1 MFALIKRAKKRYIPF
16 SFGDAQSWRPVP
28 MKVRIL
34 RYMGYTLAVPVA
46 LAVVLSLINLHD
58 QKLDPRAAD
67 AMLQAPTTVADEAN
81 AMFAMV
87 GPGIPDGDDSQTFA
101 HRYVEA
107 NNQRMLALDEGKP
120 YDPSA
125 LKAMDQR
132 KQSVPWVGETKD
144 LCGKDGKD
152 RVDCLHDYVAHR
164 SEIQKL
170 ARDNKLRLERYRA
183 LYSYPGY
190 ADRMLNRAA
199 TAYPDMQGP
208 EHETVL
214 GQIAIA
220 AADGNPDGAAQ
231 DLVTDTQFWRRV
243 LAGAGT
249 LITKSVAANHLASN
263 YALASQIA
271 ARYKSRSTLTA
282 RLVPMTAALTPEE
295 KDWKAAINGEFQW
308 RAYRYGQVVKEPVH
322 WNFRGWRDTFGGLA
336 AKALLKPNDS
346 INRGFKYFDTLQSLN
361 TVPAYHLIDQTK
373 ALHRDFVKTV
383 DIVRL
388 DLGYNP
394 FGKILL
400 ASGVASPETIARYI
414 ARTHNLDGA
423 VRLLNLQLE
432 IYARK
437 LPLKDIGAFV
447 VKASGTLYQPFD
459 YAPMHW
465 NAESHELSF
474 PGIDPYGKDELA
486 RDMPIAV
493 KL

>member
-1 MFALIKRAKKRYIPF
+1 MFALIKKAKNRSIPL
-16 SFGDAQSWRPVP
+16 SFGGAQSRRPIT
-28 MKVRIL
+28 MRVRIL

-58 QKLDPRAAD
+58 RKLDPRAAD
-67 AMLQAPTTVADEAN
+67 AMLQAPTTVADQAN

-87 GPGIPDGDDSQTFA
+87 GPGIPDGEDPQTFGS
-101 HRYVEA
+101 RYVEA
-107 NNQRMLALDEGKP
+107 NNQRMLAHDEGKP
-120 YDPSA
+120 YDPNA
-125 LKAMDQR
+125 LNAMDQQN
-132 KQSVPWVGETKD
+132 KSVPWVGETKD

-183 LYSYPGY
+183 LYHYPGY
-190 ADRMLNRAA
+190 ADRMLNRIA

-208 EHETVL
+208 EHETIL
-214 GQIAIA
+214 GQLAIA
-220 AADGNPDGAAQ
+220 AADGNPDAAAQ

-249 LITKSVAANHLASN
+249 VITKSVAANHLASN

-271 ARYKSRSTLTA
+271 ARYKSRPSLA
-282 RLVPMTAALTPEE
+282 AILAPMTAALTPKE
-295 KDWKAAINGEFQW
+295 KDWQAAINGEFQQQ
-308 RAYRYGQVVKEPVH
+308 AYLYAQVAKEPVH
-322 WNFRGWRDTFGGLA
+322 WSIRGWRNAFEGLT
-336 AKALLKPNDS
+336 AKALLKPDDS
-346 INRGFKYFDTLQSLN
+346 SNRCFKYFDTLLALN
-361 TVPAYHLIDQTK
+361 TVPAYNLIDKTK
-373 ALHRDFVKTV
+373 ALHRDYMKTV

-400 ASGVASPETIARYI
+400 KSGAASPETIARTI

-423 VRLLNLQLE
+423 MRLLHLQFE
-432 IYARK
+432 IYGGK
-437 LPLKDIGAFV
+437 VPLKDIGAFV

-465 NAESHELSF
+465 NAESRELSF
-474 PGIDPYGKDELA
+474 QGIDPYGNDELA

>member
-1 MFALIKRAKKRYIPF
+1 MLATIKQAKKRSTSYSF
-16 SFGDAQSWRPVP
+16 SVVPSRRHVP
-28 MKVRIL
+28 MRVRIL
-34 RYMGYTLAVPVA
+34 RYVAYILAVPVA
-46 LAVVLSLINLHD
+46 LAVALGLINLHD

-67 AMLQAPTTVADEAN
+67 AMLQAPTTGADEAN

-87 GPGIPDGDDSQTFA
+87 GPGIPDEEDPQTFG

-107 NNQRMLALDEGKP
+107 NNQRMLAIDEGKP
-120 YDPSA
+120 YDQSE
-125 LKAMDQR
+125 LKAMDQQN
-132 KQSVPWVGETKD
+132 KSVPWIGETKD

-170 ARDNKLRLERYRA
+170 ARDNKLRLARYRA
-183 LYSYPGY
+183 LYRYPGY

-220 AADGNPDGAAQ
+220 AADGNPDPAAQ
-231 DLVTDTQFWRRV
+231 DLVTDTEFWRRV
-243 LAGAGT
+243 LAGAAT
-249 LITKSVAANHLASN
+249 IITKSVAANHLASN

-271 ARYKSRSTLTA
+271 ARYKSRPSFAALLA
-282 RLVPMTAALTPEE
+282 PMTTALTPEE
-295 KDWKAAINGEFQW
+295 KNWNAAINGEFQ
-308 RAYRYGQVVKEPVH
+308 RQAYSYGQVVKEPVH
-322 WNFRGWRDTFGGLA
+322 WNIRGWRDTFEGLA
-336 AKALLKPNDS
+336 AKALLKPDDS
-346 INRGFKYFDTLQSLN
+346 VNRSFQYVDTLQSLN
-361 TVPAYHLIDQTK
+361 TVPAYKLIDKTK
-373 ALHRDFVKTV
+373 ALHGDFVKTAAF
-383 DIVRL
+383 VRP
-388 DLGYNP
+388 DLVYNP

-400 ASGVASPETIARYI
+400 GIGVAAPETIARYI

-432 IYARK
+432 INARK
-437 LPLKDIGAFV
+437 PPLKDIGAFV
-447 VKASGTLYQPFD
+447 VNAPGTLYQPFD

-465 NAESHELSF
+465 NAESRELSF
-474 PGIDPYGKDELA
+474 HGIEPHGKGELA
-486 RDMPIAV
+486 QDMTIAV